1 MKTYVV
7 IHNKNSRGRNL
18 KEEYIKKL
26 FVSNN
31 LKHVYKATNSYEDL
45 DQTIKLYSDSSKY
58 QYCTIGGDG
67 SLNSLINSL
76 MINNISNTEGSVLQA
91 GSGSDILRT
100 FAITQNI

>member
-18 KEEYIKKL
+18 KEEYINKL

-31 LKHVYKATNSYEDL
+31 LKHIYKATNSYEEL
-45 DQTIKLYSDSSKY
+45 DQTIMLYSDSSTY

-67 SLNSLINSL
+67 S
-76 MINNISNTEGSVLQA
+76 
-91 GSGSDILRT
+91 
-100 FAITQNI
+100 